1 MITHAPSKSKNH
13 DFLKNTYNTNFY
25 TTTNSASLG
34 EERVTWRDW
43 EMFLHQQQGYCHKN
57 LIYKKKKKEAE
68 TLQRWRRQGKG
79 KNKQD

>member
-34 EERVTWRDW
+34 EERVIWRDW
-43 EMFLHQQQGYCHKN
+43 EMFLHQQKGYCHKN

-68 TLQRWRRQGKG
+68 TL
-79 KNKQD
+79 